1 MLSIGRTATPHGTG
15 VSSEGSPPADLERIQ
30 FRQTPTHPVATIPLK
45 PAALVGIPAR
55 ITQKSMIMVIC
66 ATPTGSRGRPAILA
80 PHGQRL
86 TRLDAEQI
94 HGGIGA
100 LGRQLPIV
108 DRRRKPL
115 RGKLGN
121 TVIEI
126 AALECAE
133 HQDFARGQ
141 IRLELCGEI
150 TWCRVQ
156 GIAVGTVPP
165 KTDAL
170 DAISA
175 LE

>member
-1 MLSIGRTATPHGTG
+1 
-15 VSSEGSPPADLERIQ
+15 
-30 FRQTPTHPVATIPLK
+30 
-45 PAALVGIPAR
+45 
-55 ITQKSMIMVIC
+55 MIMVIC
-66 ATPTGSRGRPAILA
+66 ATPTGTRGRPAILA

-108 DRRRKPL
+108 DRCRKPL
-115 RGKLGN
+115 GGKFGD
-121 TVIEI
+121 TVIQI
-126 AALECAE
+126 PALECAE

-141 IRLELCGEI
+141 IRLELGGEI

-156 GIAVGTVPP
+156 GIAIRAITP
-165 KTDAL
+165 KTDTL